1 MEKISLKTIDDRAF
15 RNIVGNF
22 CTGVTIITTQN
33 DALQPVGFT
42 ANSFTSLS
50 LNPKLVLF
58 NIDKKSSSYTT
69 FASAEHFAINILSE
83 DQIDL
88 SKQFSKSGV
97 DRFEGVDYTKD
108 VTGSPILQ
116 GSLAYLDCKVKDHYE
131 GGDHTIVVG
140 EVLSADAQPGKPLL
154 FFQGKYLE
162 IK

>member
-1 MEKISLKTIDDRAF
+1 MGKTEIKTIDDRAF

-33 DALQPVGFT
+33 DSSQPIGFT

-58 NIDKKSSSYTT
+58 NIDKKSTSYTA
-69 FASAEHFAINILSE
+69 FVSADHFAINILSD

-97 DRFEGVDYTKD
+97 ERFEGVAYTKD

-116 GSLAYLDCKVKDHYE
+116 GSLAYLDCKVKNLYE

-140 EVLSADAQPGKPLL
+140 EVLSANSLPGNPLL
-154 FFQGKYLE
+154 FFQGKYSE